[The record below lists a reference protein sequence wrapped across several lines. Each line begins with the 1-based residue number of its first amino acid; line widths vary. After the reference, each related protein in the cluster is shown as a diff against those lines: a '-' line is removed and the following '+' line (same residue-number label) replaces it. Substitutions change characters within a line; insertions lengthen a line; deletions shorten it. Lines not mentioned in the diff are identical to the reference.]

1 VGFNGLAMVAK
12 GGTSLQI
19 LKELA
24 SISEVYAARQ
34 DKDQRAVLTSACEQ
48 TSGGIVCGIDG
59 LQVDKEFT

>member
-12 GGTSLQI
+12 GGTALQI
-19 LKELA
+19 LKKLA

-34 DKDQRAVLTSACEQ
+34 DKDQRAVLTSAGEQ
-48 TSGGIVCGIDG
+48 TSGAIVCGIDG